1 METDYKGIAI
11 IAIIILVLFSAG
23 LFYVISE
30 GNNRRVALD
39 LTRQYLN
46 TNNPEEQMA
55 LETENRERIE
65 KPPIAMTSR
74 ASLDSFEV
82 LIANAR
88 ACEEYSAQPQF
99 SGPDI
104 DKDAVWRD
112 CMDNPEV
119 LSPQSTIR

>member
-30 GNNRRVALD
+30 GNNRRVALE

-55 LETENRERIE
+55 LEIEIRERIQ

-88 ACEEYSAQPQF
+88 ACEEYVAQPQF
-99 SGPDI
+99 SAADI

-119 LSPQSTIR
+119 LSSQSIIR